1 MKYKIEKLLES
12 LSRWL
17 YRNPF
22 KALLTVFLFVAM
34 LVSQAP
40 FLKIDTTSE
49 ALLHKDDPSLMEY
62 NRFRDQFGRSELII
76 IAVESPEVFEPDF
89 LKQLKT
95 FHADLE
101 NEVPYLHKI
110 TSLVNIR
117 RIHTKEDKLVVED
130 LLGHW
135 PENPVNLLELKQQ
148 VLSNPY
154 YLNHIISKDGHVT
167 AVVIETDATV
177 EASLDEEQILSEF
190 QDNNPENQK
199 SSMQGAIFQQKKIMK
214 WLKQ

>member
-101 NEVPYLHKI
+101 NVY
-110 TSLVNIR
+110 
-117 RIHTKEDKLVVED
+117 RIFTKLQA
-130 LLGHW
+130 W
-135 PENPVNLLELKQQ
+135 
-148 VLSNPY
+148 S
-154 YLNHIISKDGHVT
+154 ISDVST
-167 AVVIETDATV
+167 
-177 EASLDEEQILSEF
+177 L
-190 QDNNPENQK
+190 
-199 SSMQGAIFQQKKIMK
+199 KKIS
-214 WLKQ
+214 WLWKICLGIGLKTQSTFWN